1 MASVL
6 LQGEHD
12 GRQFRSGYFLT
23 MALVADVKVLAKQ
36 THEIAVGKKYGAGA
50 VGAHQRLCRKA
61 GQRDTFA
68 GKDCKD
74 LEACRRL
81 LFFLATALFYKF

>member
-12 GRQFRSGYFLT
+12 GRQLRSGYFLT

-36 THEIAVGKKYGAGA
+36 THEIAVGKKNGAGA
-50 VGAHQRLCRKA
+50 GGAHQ
-61 GQRDTFA
+61 G
-68 GKDCKD
+68 
-74 LEACRRL
+74 
-81 LFFLATALFYKF
+81 LFLTEMGIVA